1 MLPSRIAS
9 ESLADAKDSQKEQ
22 AAVGYLVQW
31 IFNLPIIR
39 VVTKPIMRLVIKLVA
54 IPIFRVILKY
64 LMRVEVISE
73 ELEKD
78 LSQWF
83 RASVLLMIAT
93 HNMEEILFQ
102 TAKINYRLETLV
114 DAVLFGLR
122 LMLAIGCIE
131 GMPDQELFRLIHS
144 GPPKVKSKGPRAM
157 VKEVQQNWRAW
168 LWGVF
173 CIHLSRTS
181 PMFAIVCVFNKGP
194 AGWICYGIAISQYL
208 VIGLVTSRDRALD
221 VLASFDAEVAARRDE
236 LLSNIAGSPRHSTL
250 SDPPTGV

>member
-1 MLPSRIAS
+1 M
-9 ESLADAKDSQKEQ
+9 
-22 AAVGYLVQW
+22 GYLVQW
-31 IFNLPIIR
+31 IFNLPLIR
-39 VVTKPIMRLVIKLVA
+39 VVTKPVMRLVIKLIA
-54 IPIFRVILKY
+54 IPFFRVVLKY

-93 HNMEEILFQ
+93 HNMEGLLFQ
-102 TAKINYRLETLV
+102 TENTNYRLLDLA

-144 GPPKVKSKGPRAM
+144 GPPKPKSTGARA
-157 VKEVQQNWRAW
+157 VAREVGQNWRAW

-173 CIHLSRTS
+173 CIYLSRTS
-181 PMFAIVCVFNKGP
+181 PVFAIVSVFNKGP
-194 AGWICYGIAISQYL
+194 AGWICYSLAITQYL
-208 VIGLVTSRDRALD
+208 IIGLVASRDRALD
-221 VLASFDAEVAARRDE
+221 VLASFDAEVAVRREE
-236 LLSNIAGSPRHSTL
+236 LLSDLEDSPRHSTL
-250 SDPPTGV
+250 SDPPNGV

>member
-1 MLPSRIAS
+1 M
-9 ESLADAKDSQKEQ
+9 
-22 AAVGYLVQW
+22 GYLVQW
-31 IFNLPIIR
+31 IFNLPLVG

-54 IPIFRVILKY
+54 IPIFRVVLKY
-64 LMRVEVISE
+64 LMRVEVINE

-102 TAKINYRLETLV
+102 TGAKNYQFVTLL
-114 DAVLFGLR
+114 DAILFGLR

-144 GPPKVKSKGPRAM
+144 GPPKPKGKGARAVAREM
-157 VKEVQQNWRAW
+157 RQNWKAW
-168 LWGVF
+168 LWGVS
-173 CIHLSRTS
+173 CIYLSRTS
-181 PMFAIVCVFNKGP
+181 PVFAIVCVFNKGP
-194 AGWICYGIAISQYL
+194 AGWICYSIAISQYL
-208 VIGLVTSRDRALD
+208 LIGLVTSRDRALD
-221 VLASFDAEVAARRDE
+221 VLASFDAEVAARREE
-236 LLSNIAGSPRHSTL
+236 LLSDINGSPRHSTL